1 MLDSRK
7 PCDLYGGFLPTFRA
21 NSTAQ
26 KTTRPLF
33 GQNFQY
39 FPSVNN
45 LSFFFLRFSQS
56 RLRHG
61 WLLPSI
67 RARQTAAAFAKTQGA
82 VIHVFYHS
90 ALTLA
95 CVVVRLFRRCKHR
108 PLSKMLSSQIFCHNI
123 SLRSI
128 RSALPIKSGDT
139 QGTHASRRTSP
150 AQCEAGCPPALQKR
164 SDCVRRP

>member
-1 MLDSRK
+1 MIFTVVSF
-7 PCDLYGGFLPTFRA
+7 PH
-21 NSTAQ
+21 
-26 KTTRPLF
+26 F
-33 GQNFQY
+33 GQIARHRKQPDLFSGKTSNTFHPLIIC
-39 FPSVNN
+39 PS
-45 LSFFFLRFSQS
+45 FSSPFVS

-95 CVVVRLFRRCKHR
+95 CVVVRLFSQRKYR
-108 PLSKMLSSQIFCHNI
+108 PLSKMLSSQFFHNI
-123 SLRSI
+123 FLRSI
-128 RSALPIKSGDT
+128 RSALPTKSGDT